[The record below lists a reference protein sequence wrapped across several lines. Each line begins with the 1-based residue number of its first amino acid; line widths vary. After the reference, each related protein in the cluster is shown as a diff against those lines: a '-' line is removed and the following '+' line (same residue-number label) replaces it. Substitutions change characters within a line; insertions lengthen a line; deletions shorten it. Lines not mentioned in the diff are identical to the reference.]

1 MNIDNAVNHAR
12 DTIINRDCTDV
23 MEYINDVANIYAAN
37 YDEYL
42 AIWDRLIGI
51 LEANS

>member
-12 DTIINRDCTDV
+12 DIIINRDCCNV
-23 MEYINDVANIYAAN
+23 LEYINDVANIYATDYN
-37 YDEYL
+37 EYM
-42 AIWDRLIGI
+42 AIYNRLIAI

>member
-12 DTIINRDCTDV
+12 DTIINLDCCDEL
-23 MEYINDVANIYAAN
+23 EYINDVANIYAADYN
-37 YDEYL
+37 EYL
-42 AIWDRLIGI
+42 AISNRLIAI